1 VKGGR
6 RELARPV
13 KKPPEQWKQEILE
26 AAKELF
32 LSKGYEETAVSDIM
46 ELAGGAKG
54 MFYRF
59 FQTKEEV
66 MRALGDQMFLE
77 NNPFEAVKERSD
89 LSGLEKIRA
98 MLALDRGDQEREE
111 LSTQAVSILKD
122 PRILAAAVESNRR
135 VLTPLWFELIEE
147 GQRDGS
153 IQTEYGKE
161 LSELLPLVNFWMMPS
176 VFPASREDIRRKCRF
191 VAKVLSAMGLPI
203 IDDEMYERA
212 ERILGTG
219 VEERRE

>member
-1 VKGGR
+1 M
-6 RELARPV
+6 ARPV

-122 PRILAAAVESNRR
+122 HRILAAAVESNRR

>member
-1 VKGGR
+1 M
-6 RELARPV
+6 ARPV

-77 NNPFEAVKERSD
+77 NNPFEAVKERS
-89 LSGLEKIRA
+89 
-98 MLALDRGDQEREE
+98 
-111 LSTQAVSILKD
+111 
-122 PRILAAAVESNRR
+122 
-135 VLTPLWFELIEE
+135 
-147 GQRDGS
+147 
-153 IQTEYGKE
+153 
-161 LSELLPLVNFWMMPS
+161 
-176 VFPASREDIRRKCRF
+176 
-191 VAKVLSAMGLPI
+191 
-203 IDDEMYERA
+203 
-212 ERILGTG
+212 
-219 VEERRE
+219 

>member
-1 VKGGR
+1 M
-6 RELARPV
+6 ARPV

>member
-1 VKGGR
+1 M
-6 RELARPV
+6 ARPV

-89 LSGLEKIRA
+89 LSGMEKIRA

>member
-1 VKGGR
+1 
-6 RELARPV
+6 LARPV

-153 IQTEYGKE
+153 IQTEYTKE

-176 VFPASREDIRRKCRF
+176 IFPATQEELLHKYRF
-191 VAKVLSAMGLPI
+191 VTGLFAHMGLPVF
-203 IDDEMYERA
+203 DDEGKSFTEQVISGIS
-212 ERILGTG
+212 EKEGDTP
-219 VEERRE
+219 